1 MDCWILNSR
10 GTIFIFL
17 FFIFMTNFETALAT
31 GKAMIRKV
39 WVNEG
44 SSKNQLGIQLVQQI
58 QNNTEAVNPSLLLQG
73 IKNTQKLT
81 VVISAK
87 QDIALSAGVKV
98 QDYVEQD
105 EVLFAEDLYAKLA
118 GAPVEVNIQC
128 TENDSPYRMNGSI
141 IARNAA
147 GEPLTIEP
155 KINPSTGEVV
165 EANGKPIYRHTS
177 LVFGKPSHTFLRA
190 ESTSVETLGLQEA

>member
-10 GTIFIFL
+10 ETIFYIL
-17 FFIFMTNFETALAT
+17 IFIFMTNFETALAT
-31 GKAMIRKV
+31 GKALIRKV

-44 SSKNQLGIQLVQQI
+44 STKNQLGIQLVQQI
-58 QNNTEAVNPSLLLQG
+58 QNNSEAVNPSLLLQG

-87 QDIALSAGVKV
+87 QDVALSGGVKI
-98 QDYVEQD
+98 QDYIEQD

-128 TENDSPYRMNGSI
+128 TENNSPYRMNGSI

-147 GEPLTIEP
+147 GEPLTIDA
-155 KINPSTGEVV
+155 KINPSTGEIVM
-165 EANGKPIYRHTS
+165 ANGKEVYRHTS

>member
-1 MDCWILNSR
+1 
-10 GTIFIFL
+10 
-17 FFIFMTNFETALAT
+17 MTNFETALAT
-31 GKAMIRKV
+31 GKALIRKV

-44 SSKNQLGIQLVQQI
+44 STKNQLGIQLVQQI
-58 QNNTEAVNPSLLLQG
+58 QNNSEAVNPSLLLQG

-87 QDIALSAGVKV
+87 QDVALSGGVKI
-98 QDYVEQD
+98 QDYIEKD

-128 TENDSPYRMNGSI
+128 TENNSPYRMNGSI

-147 GEPLTIEP
+147 GEPLTIDP
-155 KINPSTGEVV
+155 KINPSTGEIVM
-165 EANGKPIYRHTS
+165 ANGKEVYRHTS

-190 ESTSVETLGLQEA
+190 ESTSVEALGLQEA

>member
-1 MDCWILNSR
+1 
-10 GTIFIFL
+10 
-17 FFIFMTNFETALAT
+17 MTNFETALAT

-128 TENDSPYRMNGSI
+128 TENNSPYRMNGSI
-141 IARNAA
+141 IARNAD